1 MGGFCGFGVGGGA
14 GMRNALLLA
23 GIWVAIILIAYA
35 VAYMPDRGPSG
46 FVAVDRAFESAT
58 LGFPVPAGWSALET
72 DYGAVIA
79 SPVSAVEGWAV
90 AAKGETPEA
99 ALADAWT
106 KIDPCPS
113 CGRPVA
119 ESFAA
124 ETSWTGRVRATFTYA
139 PGSDGGRVHGVVLGS
154 APQWGVLLIK
164 TSTDSIPQRVSADLG
179 RIEEGFS
186 VEPPAA
192 APAEA
197 QPEAAAEAT
206 L

>member
-1 MGGFCGFGVGGGA
+1 
-14 GMRNALLLA
+14 MRNAVLLA
-23 GIWVAIILIAYA
+23 GIWVTIILIAYA
-35 VAYMPDRGPSG
+35 VAFLPDRGPSG
-46 FVAVDRAFESAT
+46 FVAVDRAFTSGT
-58 LGFPVPAGWSALET
+58 LEFPVPAGWSVLET

-90 AAKGETPEA
+90 AADGETPEA

-113 CGRPVA
+113 CTRPVA
-119 ESFAA
+119 ESFTV
-124 ETSWTGRVRATFTYA
+124 ETSWTGQTRATFTYA
-139 PGSDGGRVHGVVLGS
+139 LGNDGGRVHGVVLGF
-154 APQWGVLLIK
+154 APQWGVLLIE
-164 TSTDSIPQRVSADLG
+164 TGTDPIPQRVSADLG

-186 VEPPAA
+186 VEAPAA

-197 QPEAAAEAT
+197 QPEPAAEAT

>member
-1 MGGFCGFGVGGGA
+1 
-14 GMRNALLLA
+14 MRNVLLLA

-35 VAYMPDRGPSG
+35 VAYLPDRGPSG
-46 FVAVDRAFESAT
+46 FVAVDRAFAST
-58 LGFPVPAGWSALET
+58 PLGFPVPAGWSVLES

-113 CGRPVA
+113 CVRPVA
-119 ESFAA
+119 QSFAA
-124 ETSWTGRVRATFTYA
+124 ETWGGQVRATFAYG
-139 PGSDGGRVHGVVLGS
+139 PGTDGRRVHGVVLGS

-164 TSTDSIPQRVSADLG
+164 TDTDSIPQRVSVDLG
-179 RIEEGFS
+179 RIEQGFS
-186 VEPPAA
+186 VEIPAT
-192 APAEA
+192 APADA
-197 QPEAAAEAT
+197 QTEAAAEAT
-206 L
+206 I